1 MSAYFVTAT
10 GTDIGKTY
18 VTAGILR
25 ATKAAGRPA
34 CAIKPLLSGYDPAV
48 PETSDSTILLA
59 AMGLAPTAE
68 NIAVI
73 TPWRYIAALAP
84 DMAAAREGKEVSFA
98 AVTAFCEAAINA
110 APGLLL
116 IEGAGG
122 VLAPLTAGQTN
133 RSLILA
139 LGAPAILVA
148 GTYLG
153 TISHTLA
160 SAEALATRGIRLA
173 VIVLS
178 ESVSSPIPP
187 EETAAAIRRF
197 LPMTPIKIIPRNVNE
212 ASFADLAAFLA
223 DESRVF

>member
-1 MSAYFVTAT
+1 MSAYFVTGT

-25 ATKAAGRPA
+25 AAKAARRIA
-34 CAIKPLLSGYDPAV
+34 CAIKPVLSGYDPAA
-48 PETSDSTILLA
+48 PESSDTAILLA
-59 AMGLAPTAE
+59 AMGHPATVQ
-68 NIAVI
+68 NIAAI
-73 TPWRYIAALAP
+73 TPWRYAAPLAP
-84 DMAAAREGKEVSFA
+84 DMAAAREGKELSFA
-98 AVTAFCEAAINA
+98 AITAFCETALQAAT
-110 APGLLL
+110 GMVL

-122 VLAPLTAGQTN
+122 VLAPLTTGQTN
-133 RSLILA
+133 RSLIVA
-139 LGAPAILVA
+139 LGLPAILVA

-173 VIVLS
+173 VIVLN
-178 ESVSSPIPP
+178 ESILSPVPP

-197 LPMTPIKIIPRNVNE
+197 LPMTPVKIIPRDVND
-212 ASFADLAAFLA
+212 AALQDLEAFLA